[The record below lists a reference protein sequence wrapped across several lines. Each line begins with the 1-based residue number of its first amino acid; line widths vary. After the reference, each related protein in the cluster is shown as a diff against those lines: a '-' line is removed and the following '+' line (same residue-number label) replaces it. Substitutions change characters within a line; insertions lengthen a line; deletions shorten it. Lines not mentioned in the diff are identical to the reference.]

1 MNVNSSTFTSEPP
14 PVFGTTGTA
23 RVPKQKLGQEDFLKL
38 ITVQLTKQ
46 DPLKPMDDTSFMA
59 QMAQFSALEQ
69 SSQMATDIAGLR
81 SDLNLQSASAMIGR
95 QVTVNTE
102 NGSRTGTVDSI
113 DANGSAVKL
122 SVGGA
127 LYNLSSVVR
136 VAPAPVAIQP

>member
-1 MNVNSSTFTSEPP
+1 
-14 PVFGTTGTA
+14 
-23 RVPKQKLGQEDFLKL
+23 
-38 ITVQLTKQ
+38 
-46 DPLKPMDDTSFMA
+46 
-59 QMAQFSALEQ
+59 
-69 SSQMATDIAGLR
+69 MATDIAGLR